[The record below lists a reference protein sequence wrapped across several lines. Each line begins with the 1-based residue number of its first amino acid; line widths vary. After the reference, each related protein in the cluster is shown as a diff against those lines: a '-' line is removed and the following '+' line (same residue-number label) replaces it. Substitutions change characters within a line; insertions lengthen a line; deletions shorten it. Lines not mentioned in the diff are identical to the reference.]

1 MATGDSTV
9 ETVTGEL
16 VEIRP
21 GRRISL
27 AVAEGSGATVFLCHG
42 GGGNKDQWRNQWT
55 ALAQAGVRIV
65 AWDNVGHGSS
75 PQPAVRELYRGEE
88 FVADLA
94 ALVDRFGQGRIVLA
108 GHSYGTRQTLALLAE
123 YARKGEL
130 GRVSSAVLYAP
141 PPPGGSLGVG
151 PIAWLPPLILEWLRP
166 TLSRRFRDLAWHPE
180 TDPALIDYEES
191 LTKRNSLYMTQAL
204 LTQAV
209 QVTDEDLA
217 RIDLPVTI
225 LAGAEDQLTPPAFA
239 EGLAAKLPRATFE
252 LIERSGHQIMLEQ
265 PEKATAPLLA
275 AIGSQLGKY

>member
-1 MATGDSTV
+1 MATEVSAV

-27 AVAEGSGATVFLCHG
+27 AVAEGSGATTVFLCHG
-42 GGGNKDQWRNQWT
+42 GGGNKDQWRNQWKALT
-55 ALAQAGVRIV
+55 AAGVRVV

-75 PQPAVRELYRGEE
+75 PQPPVRALYRGEE

-94 ALVDRFGQGRIVLA
+94 KLLDRYGQGKIVLA
-108 GHSYGTRQTLALLAE
+108 GHSYGTRQILALLAG
-123 YARKGEL
+123 YAKTGEL
-130 GRVSSAVLYAP
+130 NRISSAVLYAP
-141 PPPGGSLGVG
+141 PPAGGGLGVG

-166 TLSRRFRDLAWHPE
+166 TLSRRFRELAWHPE

-209 QVTDEDLA
+209 QVSDEDLA
-217 RIDLPVTI
+217 RIALPITI
-225 LAGAEDQLTPPAFA
+225 LAGAEDQLTPPGFA
-239 EGLAAKLPRATFE
+239 EALAAKLPSTIFQV
-252 LIERSGHQIMLEQ
+252 IEKSGHQIMLEQ
-265 PEKATAPLLA
+265 PERATAPLLG
-275 AIGSQLGKY
+275 AIA

>member
-1 MATGDSTV
+1 MATEVSAV

-27 AVAEGSGATVFLCHG
+27 AVAPGNADKSGATTVFLCHG
-42 GGGNKDQWRNQWT
+42 GGGNKDQWRNQWKALT
-55 ALAQAGVRIV
+55 AAGVRVV

-75 PQPAVRELYRGEE
+75 PQPAVRALYRGEE

-94 ALVDRFGQGRIVLA
+94 ELVDRYGQGKIVLA
-108 GHSYGTRQTLALLAE
+108 GHSYGTRQILALLAG
-123 YARKGEL
+123 YAKTGEL
-130 GRVSSAVLYAP
+130 NRISSAVLYAP
-141 PPPGGSLGVG
+141 PPAGGPLGVG

-209 QVTDEDLA
+209 QISDEDLA
-217 RIDLPVTI
+217 RIDIPVKI

-239 EGLAAKLPRATFE
+239 QALAASLPQSCVE
-252 LIERSGHQIMLEQ
+252 IIERSGHQIMLEQ
-265 PEKATAPLLA
+265 PDLATAPLLA
-275 AIGSQLGKY
+275 AI

>member
-1 MATGDSTV
+1 MASGVTAV

-42 GGGNKDQWRNQWT
+42 GGGNKDQWRNQWKALT
-55 ALAQAGVRIV
+55 AAGVRVV

-75 PQPAVRELYRGEE
+75 PQPAVRALYRGEE

-94 ALVDRFGQGRIVLA
+94 ELVARYGQGKIVLA
-108 GHSYGTRQTLALLAE
+108 GHSYGTRQILSLLAL
-123 YARKGEL
+123 YARTREL
-130 GRVSSAVLYAP
+130 GRISSAVLYAP
-141 PPPGGSLGVG
+141 PPAGGSLGVG

-166 TLSRRFRDLAWHPE
+166 TLSRRFRDLAWHPD

-191 LTKRNSLYMTQAL
+191 LTRRNSLYMTQAL

-209 QVTDEDLA
+209 QVSDEDLA
-217 RIDLPVTI
+217 RLDLPIAI
-225 LAGAEDQLTPPAFA
+225 LAGAQDQLTPPAFA
-239 EGLAAKLPRATFE
+239 ERLAASLPQATLE
-252 LIERSGHQIMLEQ
+252 IVERSGHQIMLEQ
-265 PEKATAPLLA
+265 PERATAPLLA
-275 AIGSQLGKY
+275 AIGK

>member
-1 MATGDSTV
+1 MATGVNAV

-42 GGGNKDQWRNQWT
+42 GGGNKDQWRNQWKALT
-55 ALAQAGVRIV
+55 AAGVRVV

-75 PQPAVRELYRGEE
+75 PQPAVRALYRGEE

-94 ALVDRFGQGRIVLA
+94 ELIARYGEGKIVLA
-108 GHSYGTRQTLALLAE
+108 GHSYGTREILAVLAL
-123 YARKGEL
+123 YAKTREL
-130 GRVSSAVLYAP
+130 SRISSAVLYAP
-141 PPPGGSLGVG
+141 PPAGGSLGVG

-209 QVTDEDLA
+209 QIPEEDLA

-225 LAGAEDQLTPPAFA
+225 LAGAQDQLTPPAFA
-239 EGLAAKLPRATFE
+239 ETLAASLPRSIFQI
-252 LIERSGHQIMLEQ
+252 IERSGHQIMLEQ
-265 PEKATAPLLA
+265 PDKATAPLMA
-275 AIGSQLGKY
+275 AIA

>member
-1 MATGDSTV
+1 MATGVNAV
-9 ETVTGEL
+9 ETVIGGL

-27 AVAEGSGATVFLCHG
+27 AVSEGSGATVFLCHG
-42 GGGNKDQWRNQWT
+42 GGGNKDQWRNQWN
-55 ALAQAGVRIV
+55 ALIKTGVRIV

-94 ALVDRFGQGRIVLA
+94 ALIEDYGQGKIILA
-108 GHSYGTRQTLALLAE
+108 GHSYGTRQILALLAQ
-123 YARKGEL
+123 YAKKDKLSRI
-130 GRVSSAVLYAP
+130 SSAVLYAP

-151 PIAWLPPLILEWLRP
+151 PLAWLPPLILEWLRP
-166 TLSRRFRDLAWHPE
+166 TLSRRFRELAWHPE

-209 QVTDEDLA
+209 QVPDEDLA
-217 RIDLPVTI
+217 LLDLPVTI
-225 LAGAEDQLTPPAFA
+225 LAGAEDQLTPSAFA
-239 EGLAAKLPRATFE
+239 QSLAAKLPRAA
-252 LIERSGHQIMLEQ
+252 LDIVERSGHQIMLEQ
-265 PEKATAPLLA
+265 PDRATAPLLA
-275 AIGSQLGKY
+275 AVS

>member
-1 MATGDSTV
+1 MATGVNAV

-42 GGGNKDQWRNQWT
+42 GGGNKDQWRNQWKALT
-55 ALAQAGVRIV
+55 AAGVRVV

-75 PQPAVRELYRGEE
+75 PQPAVRALYRGEE

-94 ALVDRFGQGRIVLA
+94 ELIARYGEGKIVLA
-108 GHSYGTRQTLALLAE
+108 GHSYGTRQILAVLAL
-123 YARKGEL
+123 YAKTREL
-130 GRVSSAVLYAP
+130 SRISSAVLYAP
-141 PPPGGSLGVG
+141 PPAGGSLGVG

-209 QVTDEDLA
+209 QIPEEDLA

-225 LAGAEDQLTPPAFA
+225 LAGAQDQLTPPAFA
-239 EGLAAKLPRATFE
+239 ETLAASLPRSIFQI
-252 LIERSGHQIMLEQ
+252 IERSGHQIMLEQ
-265 PEKATAPLLA
+265 PDKATAPLMA
-275 AIGSQLGKY
+275 AIA

>member
-1 MATGDSTV
+1 MASGVNAV

-42 GGGNKDQWRNQWT
+42 GGGNKDQWRNQWK
-55 ALAQAGVRIV
+55 ALTKAGVRVV

-75 PQPAVRELYRGEE
+75 PQPAVRALYRGEE

-94 ALVDRFGQGRIVLA
+94 ELVARYGQGKIVLA
-108 GHSYGTRQTLALLAE
+108 GHSYGTRQILSLLAL
-123 YARKGEL
+123 YARTGEL
-130 GRVSSAVLYAP
+130 GRFSAVVLYAP
-141 PPPGGSLGVG
+141 PPASGGLGVG

-166 TLSRRFRDLAWHPE
+166 TLSRRFRDLAWHPD

-209 QVTDEDLA
+209 QVSDEDLA
-217 RIDLPVTI
+217 RLDLPITI
-225 LAGAEDQLTPPAFA
+225 LAGAQDQLTPPAFA
-239 EGLAAKLPRATFE
+239 EALAAKLPRTIFQV
-252 LIERSGHQIMLEQ
+252 IERSGHQIMLEQ
-265 PEKATAPLLA
+265 PEQANAALLA
-275 AIGSQLGKY
+275 AIA

>member
-1 MATGDSTV
+1 MASGVTAV

-27 AVAEGSGATVFLCHG
+27 AVAEGSDATVFLCHG
-42 GGGNKDQWRNQWT
+42 GGGNKDQWRNQWKALT
-55 ALAQAGVRIV
+55 AAGVRVV

-75 PQPAVRELYRGEE
+75 PQPAVRALYRGEE

-94 ALVDRFGQGRIVLA
+94 ELVARYGEGQIVLA
-108 GHSYGTRQTLALLAE
+108 GHSYGTRQILSLLAL
-123 YARKGEL
+123 YARTREL
-130 GRVSSAVLYAP
+130 GRISSAVLYAP
-141 PPPGGSLGVG
+141 PPASGSLGVG

-166 TLSRRFRDLAWHPE
+166 TLSRRFRELAWHPD

-191 LTKRNSLYMTQAL
+191 LTRRNSLYMTQAL

-209 QVTDEDLA
+209 HVSDEDLA
-217 RIDLPVTI
+217 RLDLPITI

-239 EGLAAKLPRATFE
+239 KTLAASLPQATLE
-252 LIERSGHQIMLEQ
+252 VIERSGHQIMIEQ
-265 PEKATAPLLA
+265 PERATAPLLA
-275 AIGSQLGKY
+275 AIGK

>member
-1 MATGDSTV
+1 MATADSTV

-16 VEIRP
+16 IEIRP

-27 AVAEGSGATVFLCHG
+27 AMAEGSGATVFLCHG

-55 ALAQAGVRIV
+55 ALVRAGVRVV

-75 PQPAVRELYRGEE
+75 PQPAVREVYRGEE

-94 ALVDRFGQGRIVLA
+94 ALVDRFGRDRIVLA
-108 GHSYGTRQTLALLAE
+108 GHSYGTRQILALLAD
-123 YARKGEL
+123 YARTGEL
-130 GRVSSAVLYAP
+130 GRISAAVLYAP

-191 LTKRNSLYMTQAL
+191 LTRRNSLYMTQAL

-209 QVTDEDLA
+209 QVADEDLA
-217 RIDLPVTI
+217 RLDLPVTI
-225 LAGAEDQLTPPAFA
+225 LAGAGDQLTPPAFA
-239 EGLAAKLPRATFE
+239 EGLAGKLPRATYE
-252 LIERSGHQIMLEQ
+252 IVERSGHQIMLEQ
-265 PEKATAPLLA
+265 PERATAPLLA
-275 AIGSQLGKY
+275 ALGNQLGKY